1 MNRIACCFVCMI
13 LAVLLAA
20 CATPPVDTI
29 PAGYASGSQKAAAGP
44 AQPFPGLD
52 AWLAQNRMSINAGG
66 ARTLEYERAFA
77 QGAVI
82 AYGEGF
88 PAAGAE
94 GPGQRR
100 LTAMRAAEVTAMR
113 NLAEFFARYAMGGE
127 IRFNTYTVR
136 QEAFLKGAE
145 VVAGEYDPER
155 ERAAVLLKL
164 DLRGAKSFAR

>member
-1 MNRIACCFVCMI
+1 MIRIACRTVSMLF
-13 LAVLLAA
+13 AVLLAA
-20 CATPPVDTI
+20 CATPPTDRA
-29 PAGYASGSQKAAAGP
+29 PAGYASGSQKAAAVP
-44 AQPFPGLD
+44 APLFPDLD

-100 LTAMRAAEVTAMR
+100 LTALRAAEVVAMR
-113 NLAEFFARYAMGGE
+113 NLAEFFARYATAGE

-136 QEAFLKGAE
+136 QEAFLKGAY

-164 DLRGAKSFAR
+164 DLRGAKGFAR

>member
-1 MNRIACCFVCMI
+1 MNRIACCFVCTMF
-13 LAVLLAA
+13 AVLLAA
-20 CATPPVDTI
+20 CATPPADTA
-29 PAGYASGSQKAAAGP
+29 PAGYASGSQKAAGP
-44 AQPFPGLD
+44 APLLPGLD
-52 AWLAQNRMSINAGG
+52 PWLAQNRMSINAGVVG
-66 ARTLEYERAFA
+66 TIEYERAFA

-94 GPGQRR
+94 GAGQRR
-100 LTAMRAAEVTAMR
+100 LTALRAAEVTAMR
-113 NLAEFFARYAMGGE
+113 NLAEFFARYAIGGE
-127 IRFNTYTVR
+127 IRFDSHTVR

-164 DLRGAKSFAR
+164 DLRSAKSFAR